1 MFCGIITDNEFNL
14 IALKNIRK
22 NVILFK
28 LSWYKVFVHK
38 NWNYS
43 IPRCHFSLQKW
54 LSSFQGLFSIK
65 CTACGT
71 HLKEEEENV
80 LLPPCWRTYDDLSP
94 YHYQCRP

>member
-1 MFCGIITDNEFNL
+1 MFSQFYCEICRFLVLPCEMFCGIITDNEFNL

-43 IPRCHFSLQKW
+43 IP
-54 LSSFQGLFSIK
+54 
-65 CTACGT
+65 
-71 HLKEEEENV
+71 
-80 LLPPCWRTYDDLSP
+80 
-94 YHYQCRP
+94 